1 MNLVTNIFNKYE
13 MLYLKP
19 VYFLLLAL
27 LFTSACASHKDMI
40 LFRKGDE
47 KILPLWTKQ
56 NIENQLEI
64 KLQANDV
71 IAVAITALNQE
82 FVLPYNFSPAASA
95 AQTGQN
101 ATSPATFIVPKNG
114 EIDFPNIGVIKVIGL
129 SVSAVKDSL
138 KQRVSQLL
146 ESPSV
151 NVRLVNFKVNVLGEV
166 ARPGTVQIE
175 NERITILEAITR
187 CGDFTP
193 YSDREN
199 VTVFR
204 EENGSRVAGKLN
216 FKSMDVFQSPY
227 FYLQQ
232 NDMIYVE
239 PKPSKV
245 AQVEQPINR
254 YLIPA
259 QTTISF
265 ISLFRK

>member
-1 MNLVTNIFNKYE
+1 
-13 MLYLKP
+13 MLYPKTI
-19 VYFLLLAL
+19 YFFLFAL

-47 KILPLWTKQ
+47 KIMPSFTKQ
-56 NIENQLEI
+56 SIENQLDI

-82 FVLPYNFSPAASA
+82 FVLPYNFSPTATAS
-95 AQTGQN
+95 QVGQN
-101 ATSPATFIVPKNG
+101 AASPATFIVPKNG

-129 SVSAVKDSL
+129 SVSAVRDSL
-138 KQRVSQLL
+138 KYRVNQLL

-166 ARPGTVQIE
+166 MRPGTIQIE

-199 VTVFR
+199 VTIFR

-216 FKSMDVFQSPY
+216 FKSIDVFQSPY

-239 PKPSKV
+239 PKKSKM
-245 AQVEQPINR
+245 AQIEQPINR
-254 YLIPA
+254 YLVPA
-259 QTTISF
+259 QATISF
-265 ISLFRK
+265 ISLLIALFRK